1 MKALLLCLTLC
12 CGTLYAQSP
21 ASSPPLSPEERRLV
35 LGQLYELRA
44 CRDEVRTYRDF
55 VARDIEQDARE
66 KANAERA
73 LELEQQATGIAR
85 QERDLAREKA
95 ALYEQMY
102 RSLTKRPGVGC
113 WVKRIFT
120 LGMARCS

>member
-1 MKALLLCLTLC
+1 
-12 CGTLYAQSP
+12 
-21 ASSPPLSPEERRLV
+21 V